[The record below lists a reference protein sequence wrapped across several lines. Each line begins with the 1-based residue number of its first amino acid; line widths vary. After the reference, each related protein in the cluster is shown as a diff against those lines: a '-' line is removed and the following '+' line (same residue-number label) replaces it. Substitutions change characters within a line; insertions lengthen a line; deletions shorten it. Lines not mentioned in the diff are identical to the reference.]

1 MQPDPALIAQLTA
14 LADNI
19 GMKAIDF
26 INGLVNPLRLDT
38 YTTATLPAASAK
50 PNQLV
55 YVSDGAAPGLY
66 FSNGSAWSVFQT
78 LPNRVLCISAV
89 PSGTGPIT
97 LTCQVKNQDGTNKA
111 AITDVLV
118 RTYITGTIAVTL
130 GTAQVGSGTGA
141 CWLKTT
147 SDGAFTVTITAVVA
161 SKVLVDMVPTP
172 GETLLVPLQF

>member
-19 GMKAIDF
+19 GMKAVDF
-26 INGLVNPLRLDT
+26 INGLVNPLQLDT
-38 YTTATLPAASAK
+38 YTTSTLPAASAK

-55 YVSDGAAPGLY
+55 YVSDGSTPGLY
-66 FSNGSAWSVFQT
+66 FSNGSAWSAFQT
-78 LPNRVLCISAV
+78 PPNRVLYVAAV

-111 AITDVLV
+111 SVVDVLV

-130 GTAQVGSGTGA
+130 GTAQVGAGTVA

-147 SDGAFTVTITAVVA
+147 AAGAFTVTITALVGA
-161 SKVLVDMVPTP
+161 KVLVDLVPTP